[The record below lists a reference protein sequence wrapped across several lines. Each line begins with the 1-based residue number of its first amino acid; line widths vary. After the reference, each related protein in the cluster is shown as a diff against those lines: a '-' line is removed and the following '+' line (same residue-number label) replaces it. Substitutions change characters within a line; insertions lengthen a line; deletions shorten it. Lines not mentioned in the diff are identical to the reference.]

1 MPDRRE
7 FLAWTLASGSALSP
21 AGVIALA
28 ADDPAKNDAPPK
40 EKAAEKPAT
49 AMVPADDPEE
59 LWLARV
65 KQAYPSDKLTEEAIK
80 EIQSDIARYLAAS
93 KVLSTFPL
101 ENGDAPATWFR
112 AAPLADS

>member
-1 MPDRRE
+1 M
-7 FLAWTLASGSALSP
+7 
-21 AGVIALA
+21 
-28 ADDPAKNDAPPK
+28 KNLTGEDIYQWK
-40 EKAAEKPAT
+40 ET
-49 AMVPADDPEE
+49 YY
-59 LWLARV
+59 LRLLYARTYY
-65 KQAYPSDKLTEEAIK
+65 QHAYPSDKLTEEAIK